1 MYFIGID
8 LGTSGLRAILVDQFS
23 NFIASSESKY
33 EVSNPNPG
41 WSEQDP
47 EDWIK
52 ACKLVFKELQTNFP
66 NEISKLQSIGVAGH
80 MHGAVLLDKLQ
91 KPIRPCILWNDT
103 RSHIEAES
111 LDSQEKIREL
121 SGNIVFP
128 GFTAPKLLW
137 VKNNEPEL
145 FAKIETVVLP
155 AGFLNTWLIGAP
167 FADMSDSAGTSWLD
181 IKTRKWSKHLISV
194 SDMKM
199 EQMPKLVEGNQVAG
213 QMRADLTSEFGF
225 PKDVKIVGGAGDNAA
240 AACGVGAI
248 NEGEGFVSLGTS
260 GVLLLSRDQCNP
272 FTDAAVHTF
281 CHAIPDKWYQMG
293 VILSATDSLNWLSQ
307 ISGKTASE
315 LDHLLPNEPVGPASE
330 KFFPYLSGERTP
342 LNDAHI
348 RAGFS
353 GLGQTSNLAK
363 LTQCVMEGVS
373 FALRD
378 CLEAIRK
385 TNASPNSLLA
395 IGGGS
400 VSQFWLQT
408 ISNTLNIE
416 IEKPK
421 SGEFGAALGAA
432 RLAIS
437 AIIKAPIE
445 EIMTKPEIEK
455 KIMPNHKYINLYE
468 TAYATYK
475 NGHEH
480 LRGLQH
486 PNLSSKT

>member
-1 MYFIGID
+1 M
-8 LGTSGLRAILVDQFS
+8 GTSGLRAILVDRFG
-23 NFIASSESKY
+23 NFVASSESGYTVTNK
-33 EVSNPNPG
+33 NPG
-41 WSEQDP
+41 WSEQNP
-47 EDWIK
+47 EDWIN
-52 ACKLVFKELQTNFP
+52 ACKLAFKELRENFP

-80 MHGAVLLDKLQ
+80 MHGAVLLDRLQ

-111 LDSQEKIREL
+111 LDRQERVREL

-145 FAKIETVVLP
+145 FEKVETVVLP
-155 AGFLNTWLIGAP
+155 ASFLNTWLIGAP

-181 IKTRKWSKHLISV
+181 IKKRKWSKHLVSV

-199 EQMPKLVEGNQVAG
+199 EQMPKLVEGNQIAG
-213 QMRADLTSEFGF
+213 QMRSDLTSELGF
-225 PKDVKIVGGAGDNAA
+225 PNHVKIVGGAGDNAA
-240 AACGVGAI
+240 AACGVGAV

-281 CHAIPDKWYQMG
+281 CHAIPQKWYQMG
-293 VILSATDSLNWLSQ
+293 VILSATDSLNWLSR
-307 ISGKTASE
+307 ISGKSAPE
-315 LDHLLPNEPVGPASE
+315 LDQLLPDQPSGPANE
-330 KFFPYLSGERTP
+330 RFFPYLSGERTP
-342 LNDAHI
+342 LNDPHI

-353 GLGQTSNLAK
+353 GLAQTSNLIK
-363 LTQCVMEGVS
+363 LTQAVMEGVC

-378 CLEAIRK
+378 CLEAIKK
-385 TNASPNSLLA
+385 TGASPTSLLA

-400 VSQFWLQT
+400 ASKFWLQT
-408 ISNTLNIE
+408 LSNTLDIE
-416 IEKPK
+416 LEKPK

-437 AIIKAPIE
+437 SIVNEPIE
-445 EIMTKPEIEK
+445 NIMFKPEIKEK
-455 KIMPNHKYINLYE
+455 IIPNQKYTNLYQ
-468 TAYATYK
+468 TAYESFK
-475 NGHEH
+475 KGHSN
-480 LRGLQH
+480 LRGLQ
-486 PNLSSKT
+486 

>member
-1 MYFIGID
+1 LYFIGID
-8 LGTSGLRAILVDQFS
+8 LGTSGLRAILVDQFG

-41 WSEQDP
+41 WSEQNP
-47 EDWIK
+47 EDWTH
-52 ACKLVFKELQTNFP
+52 ACKLAFLDLRENFP
-66 NEISKLQSIGVAGH
+66 KEIAKLKSIGVAGH
-80 MHGAVLLDKLQ
+80 MHGAVLLDHFN
-91 KPIRPCILWNDT
+91 KPVRPCILWNDT
-103 RSHIEAES
+103 RSYEEAQR
-111 LDSQEKIREL
+111 LDSLPKVRDI

-137 VKNNEPEL
+137 VKNNEPDI
-145 FAKIETVVLP
+145 FKKIKTVVLP
-155 AGFLNTWLIGAP
+155 ASYLNTWLIGAP
-167 FADMSDSAGTSWLD
+167 FADMSDCAGTSWLD
-181 IKTRKWSKHLISV
+181 VKLRKWSEYLINS
-194 SDMKM
+194 SDMQI
-199 EQMPKLVEGNQVAG
+199 EQMPKLVEGNQIAG
-213 QMRADLTSEFGF
+213 QLRTDLASELDL
-225 PKDVKIVGGAGDNAA
+225 PNDVIIVGGAGDNAA

-248 NEGEGFVSLGTS
+248 NEGQGLVSLGTS
-260 GVLLLSRDQCNP
+260 GVLLISRSQCKP
-272 FTDAAVHTF
+272 FPDAAVHTF

-315 LDHLLPNEPVGPASE
+315 LDQLLPNEPIGPASE

-353 GLGQTSNLAK
+353 GLGQTTNLAK

-385 TNASPNSLLA
+385 TDTSPNSLLA

-437 AIIKAPIE
+437 SIIKEPIE
-445 EIMTKPEIEK
+445 NIMSKPEIEK
-455 KIMPNHKYINLYE
+455 KIIPDQRYVNLYQ
-468 TAYATYK
+468 TAYEKFTQ
-475 NGHEH
+475 GHSN
-480 LRGLQH
+480 LRGLQ
-486 PNLSSKT
+486 

>member
-1 MYFIGID
+1 
-8 LGTSGLRAILVDQFS
+8 
-23 NFIASSESKY
+23 
-33 EVSNPNPG
+33 
-41 WSEQDP
+41 
-47 EDWIK
+47 
-52 ACKLVFKELQTNFP
+52 
-66 NEISKLQSIGVAGH
+66 
-80 MHGAVLLDKLQ
+80 
-91 KPIRPCILWNDT
+91 
-103 RSHIEAES
+103 
-111 LDSQEKIREL
+111 
-121 SGNIVFP
+121 
-128 GFTAPKLLW
+128 
-137 VKNNEPEL
+137 
-145 FAKIETVVLP
+145 
-155 AGFLNTWLIGAP
+155 
-167 FADMSDSAGTSWLD
+167 
-181 IKTRKWSKHLISV
+181 
-194 SDMKM
+194 MKM

-416 IEKPK
+416 LEKPK

-437 AIIKAPIE
+437 SIIKEPIE
-445 EIMTKPEIEK
+445 NIMSKPEIEK
-455 KIMPNHKYINLYE
+455 KIIPDQRYVNLYQ
-468 TAYATYK
+468 TAYEKFTQ
-475 NGHEH
+475 GHSN
-480 LRGLQH
+480 LRGLQ
-486 PNLSSKT
+486 

>member
-8 LGTSGLRAILVDQFS
+8 LGTSGLRAILVDQYGSFV
-23 NFIASSESKY
+23 ASSEAKY
-33 EVSNPNPG
+33 KVTNKNPG

-66 NEISKLQSIGVAGH
+66 NEISKLRSIGVAGH

-91 KPIRPCILWNDT
+91 KPMRPCILWNDT

-111 LDSQEKIREL
+111 LDSQEHVREL

-145 FAKIETVVLP
+145 FERVETVVLP
-155 AGFLNTWLIGAP
+155 SGFLNTWLIGAP

-181 IKTRKWSKHLISV
+181 IKKRKWSKHLISI

-213 QMRADLTSEFGF
+213 QMRADLTTEFGF

-248 NEGEGFVSLGTS
+248 NEGDGFVSLGTS

-281 CHAIPDKWYQMG
+281 CHAIPQKWYQMG
-293 VILSATDSLNWLSQ
+293 VILSATDSINWLSK
-307 ISGKTASE
+307 ISGKSAVE
-315 LDHLLPNEPVGPASE
+315 LDQLLPDQPSGPANE
-330 KFFPYLSGERTP
+330 RFFPYLSGERTP
-342 LNDAHI
+342 LNDPHI

-353 GLGQTSNLAK
+353 GLGQTSDLKK
-363 LTQCVMEGVS
+363 LTQAVMEGVC

-378 CLEAIRK
+378 CLEAIRE
-385 TNASPNSLLA
+385 TGASPSSLLA

-400 VSQFWLQT
+400 ASQFWLQT
-408 ISNTLNIE
+408 LSNVLNLE
-416 IEKPK
+416 LEKPK

-437 AIIKAPIE
+437 SIIKEPIE
-445 EIMTKPEIEK
+445 NIMSKPEIEK
-455 KIMPNHKYINLYE
+455 KIIPDQRYVNLYQ
-468 TAYATYK
+468 TAYQKFTQ
-475 NGHEH
+475 GHSN
-480 LRGLQH
+480 LRGLQ
-486 PNLSSKT
+486 

>member
-103 RSHIEAES
+103 RSHIEAEN
-111 LDSQEKIREL
+111 LDSQEEIREL

-145 FAKIETVVLP
+145 FEKIETVVLP
-155 AGFLNTWLIGAP
+155 AGFLNTWLIGVP

-260 GVLLLSRDQCNP
+260 GVLLLSRDHCNP

-281 CHAIPDKWYQMG
+281 CLRFQTNGTKWVLFYRQLTALIG
-293 VILSATDSLNWLSQ
+293 FHKFQEKRLLNWTNCSQ
-307 ISGKTASE
+307 M
-315 LDHLLPNEPVGPASE
+315 N
-330 KFFPYLSGERTP
+330 
-342 LNDAHI
+342 
-348 RAGFS
+348 
-353 GLGQTSNLAK
+353 Q
-363 LTQCVMEGVS
+363 
-373 FALRD
+373 
-378 CLEAIRK
+378 
-385 TNASPNSLLA
+385 
-395 IGGGS
+395 
-400 VSQFWLQT
+400 
-408 ISNTLNIE
+408 
-416 IEKPK
+416 
-421 SGEFGAALGAA
+421 
-432 RLAIS
+432 
-437 AIIKAPIE
+437 
-445 EIMTKPEIEK
+445 
-455 KIMPNHKYINLYE
+455 
-468 TAYATYK
+468 
-475 NGHEH
+475 
-480 LRGLQH
+480 
-486 PNLSSKT
+486 